1 MIRNYKLQDTDRVIH
16 IWLESS
22 ILAHR
27 FIPAMYWIG
36 KQEDMRNVYL
46 PASHTYVFEDE
57 NTGLVQGFVS
67 MTGSYLA
74 ALFVI
79 PESQGTGIGKALLEH
94 IKERHPEITLN
105 VYAKNEPSV
114 LFYEKQ
120 GFRLIKK
127 QTEEGTGEEE
137 FVMKWYR

>member
-1 MIRNYKLQDTDRVIH
+1 MIRSYKLQDTDRVIH

-94 IKERHPEITLN
+94 VKERHTEITLN

-120 GFRLIKK
+120 GFRLIKE
-127 QTEEGTGEEE
+127 QTEEGTGEKE

>member
-94 IKERHPEITLN
+94 VKERHPEITLN

-120 GFRLIKK
+120 GFRLLKE

>member
-22 ILAHR
+22 ILA
-27 FIPAMYWIG
+27 
-36 KQEDMRNVYL
+36 
-46 PASHTYVFEDE
+46 
-57 NTGLVQGFVS
+57 
-67 MTGSYLA
+67 
-74 ALFVI
+74 

-94 IKERHPEITLN
+94 VKERHPEIVLN
-105 VYAKNEPSV
+105 VYAKNEPSI

>member
-94 IKERHPEITLN
+94 VKERHPEITLN

>member
-94 IKERHPEITLN
+94 VKERHPEITLN

-120 GFRLIKK
+120 GFRLIKE